1 MKKIEIELISFG
13 NELLIGE
20 IVDTNSQ
27 WLASKLSK
35 AGAAVTRMLTINDD
49 LDDIS
54 TAFTECLNRSP
65 DIIITTGGLGPT
77 WDDQTLIGLGKAL
90 NKEVTQNE
98 LALDLIIKKYKE
110 IRIELSD
117 AGKKMANMPMGSTP
131 LFNRIGTAPG
141 VMYQAG
147 STTIF

>member
-90 NKEVTQNE
+90 NKEVTQN
-98 LALDLIIKKYKE
+98 
-110 IRIELSD
+110 
-117 AGKKMANMPMGSTP
+117 
-131 LFNRIGTAPG
+131 
-141 VMYQAG
+141 
-147 STTIF
+147 